1 MQIEDLGSQVGE
13 WLSGIGPESDVVISS
28 RIRVARNLAGYPFL
42 TKADP
47 EQRNQIQDLLRK
59 EIAKAKLEQG
69 LHFKDLRETDS
80 LDRLFL
86 VERHL
91 ISRELAGGSGDRGVA
106 YGPKEVLSI
115 MVNEEDHLR
124 VQVLQSG
131 FQLDSAWAT
140 VDAVDTALAKRIEFA
155 YSTKLG
161 FLTACPTNIGTG
173 LRVSV
178 MLHLP
183 ALVITKQIEKVFR
196 AVTKINLVVRGLYGE
211 GTQAFGDFYQISNQV
226 TLGKSEEE
234 IIQTIKDVVPQVIKF
249 EREVRQTL
257 ITQSLKGLE
266 DRIWRAYGQLKCARV
281 ITSEETM
288 NLPSSLRMGVNL
300 GLVTDL
306 AVSTI
311 NELFLHT
318 QPAHLQKLEGRKL
331 ESTERDVVRA
341 EFIRNRLN

>member
-1 MQIEDLGSQVGE
+1 MQIDDLGSQVGE
-13 WLSGIGPESDVVISS
+13 WLSGIGPEADVVISS
-28 RIRVARNLAGYPFL
+28 RIRVARNLASYPFL
-42 TKADP
+42 TKANS
-47 EQRNQIQDLLRK
+47 EQRGQVQTLLRK
-59 EIAKAKLEQG
+59 EIAKANLEQG
-69 LHFKDLRETDS
+69 LKFNDLGETDS
-80 LDRLFL
+80 LDRLWL

-91 ISRELAGGSGDRGVA
+91 ISRELAVGSGDRGVA

-124 VQVLQSG
+124 IQVLQSG
-131 FQLDSAWAT
+131 FQLDSAWGV
-140 VDAVDTALAKRIEFA
+140 VDAVDTMLGKRVEFA
-155 YSTKLG
+155 FSTKLG
-161 FLTACPTNIGTG
+161 YLTACPTNIGTG

-183 ALVITKQIEKVFR
+183 ALVITKQIDKVFR
-196 AVTKINLVVRGLYGE
+196 AVNKISLVVRGLYGE

-226 TLGKSEEE
+226 TLGKSENE

-266 DRIWRAYGQLKCARV
+266 DRVWRAYGQLKCARV

-288 NLPSSLRMGVNL
+288 NLLSSLRMGVNL
-300 GLVTDL
+300 GLVTDIP
-306 AVSTI
+306 VSTI
-311 NELFLHT
+311 NEIFLHT

-331 ESTERDVVRA
+331 ESNERDVVRA